1 MYGTISPWVLGLQAQ
16 RRGCLRAAPRHQT
29 RALTMVLE
37 AELVPTSLNT
47 GQGEAGSWLGR
58 SLQPLRV
65 KCHHT
70 HASSVPFPTPTIS
83 CRQPTEVLICCCSVA
98 SHIRLSVTTRTAAC
112 QAPLS
117 FTVSQSLLTFMSTES
132 VMLSNHLILCRLLLL
147 LPSIFL
153 AQDTLSLLPG
163 VMAILSLACESL
175 AISFPSPFKSLSHL
189 ANIYCAY

>member
-1 MYGTISPWVLGLQAQ
+1 MLVIKASYLWHCRMFNNIPGWCKVALRFLAVPSQSWKWKMSPDFAKCKIPPV
-16 RRGCLRAAPRHQT
+16 
-29 RALTMVLE
+29 E
-37 AELVPTSLNT
+37 TSCYCYFV
-47 GQGEAGSWLGR
+47 Q
-58 SLQPLRV
+58 SL
-65 KCHHT
+65 
-70 HASSVPFPTPTIS
+70 
-83 CRQPTEVLICCCSVA
+83 
-98 SHIRLSVTTRTAAC
+98 SHVQLFGILWTVTC

-117 FTVSQSLLTFMSTES
+117 FTVSQSLLKFKSIES